1 MGPLTNES
9 EPASVDDFR
18 RADWLGLGAN
28 FSVSIPV
35 SNAAAAVMSECEDAG
50 VEIRDWIATFASWK
64 GRQKKLAYA
73 IFLKLTA
80 IGQIL

>member
-1 MGPLTNES
+1 
-9 EPASVDDFR
+9 
-18 RADWLGLGAN
+18 
-28 FSVSIPV
+28 VSIPV